1 MKITRRGFIGLV
13 AGAAAGINLTPLP
26 WKLID
31 DSAIWTQNWPWVP
44 KVTRFPNVEYQ
55 NTVCTLC
62 PGGCGVKV
70 KMINNQRTVK
80 VEGQPSAPV
89 NQGGVCPIGAA
100 GPQYQYGLAR
110 FYSPLKRMGARG
122 SGAYTK
128 LSWSAAFKEV
138 GGKLKELRD
147 KGQAHTV
154 VMISGRRNTLSRALA
169 GYFMAAY
176 GSPNLIQMPC
186 LELSQGLAQRVQFG
200 WENALGY
207 DLENSDFILSFGSAL
222 IEGWGAPVRSIQ
234 VFSDSRQAN
243 GAKLVQVDSR
253 AGLTASK
260 ADQWVA
266 AAPGSEAALAL
277 GMANV
282 MIRENLYDKAFVDSY
297 TFGFDI
303 FKQLVLKEYTLDNV
317 AAITGLK
324 NEEIELLARTFAKAK
339 APLAIAGKG
348 TGAMPTPVYELMA
361 VMSLNALKGNINKK
375 GGVIIR
381 KDLPLGEWPEPA
393 LDEAAQKGLTAPR
406 LDLAGSPKYPLTDSL
421 IQNLVESIESN
432 RLYPVNMLILD
443 QANPAYFGSYAAEFR
458 AAMAK
463 IPTVVSLSSSADDTS
478 AFADIIL
485 PQSANFEAPADVLN
499 PPSLPYPLFGFGK
512 KILDQS
518 PYDTKP
524 IGDIYIGLAKA
535 VGGSVKEAM
544 PFASHDKMIAQSAA
558 GLFAS
563 GRGVVAEADGEAP
576 GGVFGMD
583 DNSSFKD
590 EKEFQKALAKGNFW
604 YDGSFEFG
612 KLDDA
617 FQTPSSKF
625 EFLSQTLQEAL
636 FEFLALK
643 GAQAG
648 LAELGLTAPGAQLFL
663 PHFEPYVPEDQGG
676 NFPLLL
682 APMEQFKLVTSHI
695 GNAPYLTKLAEDT
708 TLKSND
714 LVVEIHPHTAEGLHL
729 HEGDMAWLSTPKGRI
744 QVRVHLFDGA
754 RPDVVYA
761 PIGLGHRGFGYY
773 LRNKGSNPMEIMETT
788 TDPLSGQALWW
799 GTKANLTKV

>member
-26 WKLID
+26 WRLID

-44 KVTRFPNVEYQ
+44 KVTRFPKIEYQ

-70 KMINNQRTVK
+70 KMVNNQRTVK
-80 VEGQPSAPV
+80 VEGLTSAPI

-100 GPQYQYGLAR
+100 GPQYEYGPAR
-110 FYSPLKRMGARG
+110 FYGPLKRMGARG
-122 SGAYTK
+122 SGAYAK
-128 LSWSAAFKEV
+128 LSWEDAFKEV
-138 GGKLKELRD
+138 GGKLAELR
-147 KGQAHTV
+147 KQGQAHTV
-154 VMISGRRNTLSRALA
+154 VLISGRRNSLSRSLG

-176 GSPNLIQMPC
+176 GSPNLIQMPS
-186 LELSQGLAQRVQFG
+186 LEISEGLAQRVQFG

-222 IEGWGAPVRSIQ
+222 IEGWGSPVRSIK
-234 VFSDSRQAN
+234 VFSNSR
-243 GAKLVQVDSR
+243 GAEGTKIVQVDSR

-282 MIRENLYDKAFVDSY
+282 MIRENLYDKAFVDAN
-297 TFGFDI
+297 TAGFDI
-303 FKQLVLKEYTLDNV
+303 FKQLVLKEYGLDNA

-324 NEEIELLARTFAKAK
+324 KEDIESLARNFAKAK
-339 APLAIAGKG
+339 APVALAGKG
-348 TGAMPTPVYELMA
+348 TGAMPTPVYEIMA
-361 VMSLNALKGNINKK
+361 IMSLNALKGNINKK
-375 GGVIIR
+375 GGVIVR
-381 KDLPLGEWPEPA
+381 KDLPLTEWPQPA
-393 LDEAAQKGLTAPR
+393 LDEVAQKGLTAPR
-406 LDLAGSPKYPLTDSL
+406 LDLAGSPRYPLTDSL
-421 IQNLVESIESN
+421 IQNLVESIQGN

-458 AAMAK
+458 SAMAK
-463 IPTVVSLSSSADDTS
+463 IPLVVSLSSMADDTS

-485 PQSANFEAPADVLN
+485 PQAANFEAPVDVVN
-499 PPSLPYPLFGFGK
+499 PPTLPYPVFGFGK
-512 KILDQS
+512 QVLDKS

-524 IGDIYIGLAKA
+524 IGDIYIGLAKT

-544 PFASHDKMIAQSAA
+544 PFDSHAKMLTESAI
-558 GLFAS
+558 GLFKS
-563 GRGVVAEADGEAP
+563 GTGVVAEAGGEAP
-576 GGVFGMD
+576 GGVFGQD

-590 EKEFQKALAKGNFW
+590 EKEFQKALASGGFW

-612 KLDDA
+612 KLDGA
-617 FQTPSSKF
+617 FQTPSGKF
-625 EFLSQTLQEAL
+625 EFLSQVLQEVL

-643 GAQAG
+643 GEQAG
-648 LAELGLTAPGAQLFL
+648 LAELGLTASGAQVFL

-676 NFPLLL
+676 AFPLML
-682 APMEQFKLVTSHI
+682 APMEQFKLVTSSI

-708 TLKSND
+708 TLKYND

-729 HEGDMAWLSTPKGRI
+729 HEGDLAWLATLKGRI
-744 QVRVHLFDGA
+744 QVRVHLYDGA
-754 RPDVVYA
+754 RPDMVYA